1 MTAWSERVDGVAP
14 DDGRAP
20 ETSPFEHG
28 VCTIVIHPTG
38 RLDHAEAESG
48 FWAEVP
54 ALPDCGGLA
63 AATPG
68 EVFALTV
75 SEVRQWSRSRA
86 GAAWQPVPPDVIFV
100 AVHAW

>member
-1 MTAWSERVDGVAP
+1 MTAWPERVDGVAP
-14 DDGRAP
+14 GGGEALDASHD
-20 ETSPFEHG
+20 HG
-28 VCTIVIHPTG
+28 VCTIVIHPSG
-38 RLDHAEAESG
+38 RLDRADSNTG

-54 ALPDCGGLA
+54 DVPDCGGLA

-75 SEVRQWSRSRA
+75 AEVRRWSRSRA
-86 GAAWQPVPPDVIFV
+86 GAAWHPVPPDAVFV